1 VTDLGQ
7 LLKEARKEKGITL
20 EQLEETTKIRRRYL
34 EAIEDGDYHVL
45 PGNFYVRAFIKSYA
59 EAVGLDPN
67 EVLRMYRNVIPAAD
81 LEPEMQPIRRPRRN
95 DNNAE
100 KVMKWASHLLVWLFP
115 LFIAAVIYYFIH
127 SSAEVKPRI
136 QEGPP
141 ITDRME
147 QGTEQP
153 GDLAAPSPETN
164 MPPEEEH
171 EAEPPQPDVIFVSTD
186 GTTYIYNAVNS
197 DKVKIEMKVTGDRCW
212 VLLREGNQAGK
223 EIHEQLFSQDEEAS
237 WELDKSLWL
246 RLGRPDA
253 VELKVNGIVLDDEK
267 LKGSSPWN
275 VQINL
280 VTSDKNSQT

>member
-1 VTDLGQ
+1 MTDLGQ

-34 EAIEDGDYHVL
+34 EAIEEGDYHVL

-67 EVLRMYRNVIPAAD
+67 EVLRMYRNVIPATD
-81 LEPEMQPIRRPRRN
+81 LEPEIQPIRRPRGN

-115 LFIAAVIYYFIH
+115 LFIIGVIYYFINA
-127 SSAEVKPRI
+127 SSEVKPRI
-136 QEGPP
+136 QEEPP

-147 QGTEQP
+147 QKPEETEN
-153 GDLAAPSPETN
+153 LALPTPETN
-164 MPPEEEH
+164 TPPEEEN
-171 EAEPPQPDVIFVSTD
+171 EAEPPQPDLVFVSED
-186 GTTYIYNAVNS
+186 DTTYIYNAVNS

-212 VLLREGNQAGK
+212 VLLREENQSGA
-223 EIHEQLFSQDEEAS
+223 EIHQQEFSQDQEAS
-237 WELDKSLWL
+237 WESDKSLWL
-246 RLGRPDA
+246 RLGKPGA

-280 VTSDKNSQT
+280 VSSENNSQT